1 MVVVMAP
8 DATQQDMDGIV
19 ELVRGAGGEAFITR
33 GMERSIVGLV
43 GDVDQFGALNLRSMP
58 GVSDVVRISVPY
70 KLVSREHHPSRS
82 VVRVGGVPIG
92 PDTLTV
98 IAGPCAV
105 ESAEQALTAARMA
118 RAAGA
123 SLLRGG
129 AFKPRTS
136 PYAYQGLGEAGLK
149 ILAEVGRETGL
160 PTVTEVID
168 PRDVDLVCDHAD
180 MLQVGTRNMQNFAL
194 LQAVGSAGKP
204 VLLKRGFSATIE
216 EWLMAA
222 EYIAQRGNL
231 DIVLCERG
239 IRTFEKATRN
249 TLDISAVP
257 VAQRLSH
264 LPVIVNPSH
273 SGGRRDLVLPLTRA
287 AIAVGADG
295 LIIDV
300 HPEPTAAL
308 CDGDQALLDADI
320 RELAAIAAHLP
331 PLMGRTLTP
340 PLSAAEAAARSPEPA
355 PARLI
360 SQPVPGGWAWA
371 ATRHW
376 RSAKR
381 AQLWSG
387 RYSWAMPA
395 SSSARSPA
403 SSRASS
409 FRRSAIRAWVS
420 TWRGV
425 SSVQQSWS
433 GSSDRARVRIR
444 RASAMISILSSPI
457 SGRRIGSATAS
468 SSAVRLASVWLL
480 TWPSESPV
488 TSAAAPRRWA
498 STSPV
503 LSIRR
508 RCATICSRLA
518 PDEASFCCVLP
529 NATTHSRESHWKRS
543 SWYISPYALYTDSG
557 PVSGMPEKCRKS
569 QRNPRRIIRYAATGE
584 SMPPDISTRARPLMP
599 TGSPPWPGDPS
610 V

>member
-8 DATQQDMDGIV
+8 DATQENMDGIV
-19 ELVRGAGGEAFITR
+19 DLVRGAGGEAFITR
-33 GMERSIVGLV
+33 GVSRTIVGLV
-43 GDVDQFGALNLRSMP
+43 GDVEQFGALNLRSMP

-70 KLVSREHHPSRS
+70 KLVSREHHPNRS

-105 ESAEQALTAARMA
+105 ETPEQALTAARMA
-118 RAAGA
+118 KAAGA

-149 ILAEVGRETGL
+149 ILAEVSAETGL
-160 PTVTEVID
+160 PAVTEVID
-168 PRDVDLVCDHAD
+168 PRDVDLVCDYAD

-264 LPVIVNPSH
+264 LPVIVDPSH

-308 CDGDQALLDADI
+308 CDGDQALLDSDI

-340 PLSAAEAAARSPEPA
+340 PLSPEELAARSAEPA
-355 PARLI
+355 P
-360 SQPVPGGWAWA
+360 
-371 ATRHW
+371 
-376 RSAKR
+376 
-381 AQLWSG
+381 
-387 RYSWAMPA
+387 
-395 SSSARSPA
+395 
-403 SSRASS
+403 
-409 FRRSAIRAWVS
+409 VS
-420 TWRGV
+420 
-425 SSVQQSWS
+425 
-433 GSSDRARVRIR
+433 
-444 RASAMISILSSPI
+444 
-457 SGRRIGSATAS
+457 
-468 SSAVRLASVWLL
+468 
-480 TWPSESPV
+480 
-488 TSAAAPRRWA
+488 
-498 STSPV
+498 
-503 LSIRR
+503 
-508 RCATICSRLA
+508 
-518 PDEASFCCVLP
+518 
-529 NATTHSRESHWKRS
+529 
-543 SWYISPYALYTDSG
+543 
-557 PVSGMPEKCRKS
+557 
-569 QRNPRRIIRYAATGE
+569 
-584 SMPPDISTRARPLMP
+584 
-599 TGSPPWPGDPS
+599 
-610 V
+610 